1 MNGVVSSSG
10 ASSAS
15 KDPPWKKNTPV
26 SAAPKQATPEERK
39 RQLAQLAELGVA
51 VPEEFRREMAM
62 AGDWQVLPDNP
73 AGSGLSQKSQD
84 ETQPLNIGVRKRKL
98 EGEDD
103 EEDVAQ
109 TITKKKGWGQTFK
122 AFPGSKAGEEDLD
135 ALLNISKPNQMAA
148 IKDEAEVKDEPNI
161 KEETGERTLD
171 DVPSSN
177 ADVSDQIIKA
187 DLDAPAA
194 AVVFKKRKN
203 KAIRQK

>member
-1 MNGVVSSSG
+1 MNGIVSSSG
-10 ASSAS
+10 ASTAS

-73 AGSGLSQKSQD
+73 AGSGLNQKAQD

-103 EEDVAQ
+103 EEDAAQ
-109 TITKKKGWGQTFK
+109 TVTKKKGWGQTFK
-122 AFPGSKAGEEDLD
+122 AFPGSKAGEDDLD
-135 ALLNISKPNQMAA
+135 TLLNISKPNQMLA

-161 KEETGERTLD
+161 KEDTGERTFD
-171 DVPSSN
+171 EVPSSN
-177 ADVSDQIIKA
+177 VDVSDQAIKA
-187 DLDAPAA
+187 DPDAPPA

>member
-73 AGSGLSQKSQD
+73 AGLGLNQKTQD

-103 EEDVAQ
+103 EEDAAQ
-109 TITKKKGWGQTFK
+109 TTTKKKGWGQTFK
-122 AFPGSKAGEEDLD
+122 AFPGSKTSEEDLD
-135 ALLNISKPNQMAA
+135 ALLNMSKPDQMPA

-177 ADVSDQIIKA
+177 ADISDQTIKA
-187 DLDAPAA
+187 DLDTPPAA
-194 AVVFKKRKN
+194 IVFKKRKN
-203 KAIRQK
+203 KAIR